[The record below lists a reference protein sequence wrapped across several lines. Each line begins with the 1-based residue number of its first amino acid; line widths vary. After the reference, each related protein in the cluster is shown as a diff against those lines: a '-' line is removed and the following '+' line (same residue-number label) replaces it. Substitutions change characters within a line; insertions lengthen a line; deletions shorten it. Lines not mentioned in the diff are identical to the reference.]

1 MLIYHRDTQT
11 YHEEVEYKGKTLD
24 FLYNTMVGRILL
36 KLVVARPWFSRLR
49 ANYQKSPI
57 SQKDIKPFVKKYN
70 IQAAT
75 GNYESFND
83 FFIRQKKY
91 HTNTNTNELIAVADG
106 KLSVYKI
113 SDHLMLHIKN
123 SEYTLADLVNNA
135 IDLSEF
141 KNGTCLIFRLA
152 VDDYHR
158 YVFFD
163 NGVVEKQFF
172 INGMLH
178 TIRPIANK
186 YKVYS
191 QNCREVSVLNT
202 QNFGQAI
209 QIEVGAMLVGKIN
222 NHATSSFRKMD
233 EKGYFEFGGST
244 IVLLLKDN
252 VKIDA
257 DIVNE
262 TQVFI
267 GERIGIKCLKD

>member
-11 YHEEVEYKGKTLD
+11 YHEEIEYKGKTLD

-36 KLVVARPWFSRLR
+36 KLVVARPWFSRLW

-83 FFIRQKKY
+83 FFVRQKKY
-91 HTNTNTNELIAVADG
+91 HTNTSTNELIAIADS

-141 KNGTCLIFRLA
+141 KNGICLIFRLA

-163 NGVVEKQFF
+163 DGVVEKQFF
-172 INGMLH
+172 IHGMLH

-252 VKIDA
+252 VKIDT

>member
-11 YHEEVEYKGKTLD
+11 YHEEVEYKNEVLD
-24 FLYNTMVGRILL
+24 FLYNTIVGRILL

-49 ANYQKSPI
+49 ANYQNNPI
-57 SQKDIKPFVKKYN
+57 SKKDIQPFIKKYN
-70 IQAAT
+70 VQCAT
-75 GNYESFND
+75 DNYKTFND
-83 FFIRQKKY
+83 FFVRQKKY
-91 HTNTNTNELIAVADG
+91 STNTTSDELIAVADS
-106 KLSVYKI
+106 KLSIYKI
-113 SDHLMLHIKN
+113 SDNLTLNIKN
-123 SEYTLADLVNNA
+123 SEYTLSELVNNK
-135 IDLSEF
+135 IDLSDF
-141 KNGTCLIFRLA
+141 KNGNCLVFRLA
-152 VDDYHR
+152 VSDYHR

-163 NGVVEKQFF
+163 NGTIERQFF

-178 TIRPIANK
+178 TVRPIADK

-191 QNCREVSVLNT
+191 RNCREVSILKT
-202 QNFGQAI
+202 QNFGIAV

-222 NHATSSFRKMD
+222 NYTISSFNKLD

-252 VKIDA
+252 VEIDA

-267 GERIGIKCLKD
+267 GERIGLKCLKD